1 MHNRNA
7 VKEQLAIA
15 GREMLQI
22 MAATEGAI
30 TLQPSNVVVH
40 VLESA
45 KDHENNNG
53 VRATRSSA
61 VKMHYHGTLADGTIF
76 DSTLGGEPM
85 VVPLATIVPGWREGI
100 LSLHEG
106 ETAMIGVPP
115 EVGYGPLGTS
125 DGSVP
130 GDATLFWKVQLLQVL
145 TAGIGGLPSLLGPDG
160 KRILSN
166 TMKNSASIATTGVP
180 TTSTTA
186 TTSSSGLLGV
196 DGRPL

>member
-1 MHNRNA
+1 
-7 VKEQLAIA
+7 
-15 GREMLQI
+15 MLQI

-30 TLQPSNVVVH
+30 TFQPSNVVVH
-40 VLESA
+40 VLEIA
-45 KDHENNNG
+45 KDHENING
-53 VRATRSSA
+53 VRAIRSSS
-61 VKMHYHGTLADGTIF
+61 VKMQYHGTLADGTIF
-76 DSTLGGEPM
+76 DSMLGGEPM
-85 VVPLATIVPGWREGI
+85 VVQLANIVPGWREGI
-100 LSLHEG
+100 LSLHEV

-130 GDATLFWKVQLLQVL
+130 GDATLIWKVQLLQVL

-160 KRILSN
+160 KQILSN
-166 TMKNSASIATTGVP
+166 TMKNSASIATTGV
-180 TTSTTA
+180 TSTA

>member
-1 MHNRNA
+1 M
-7 VKEQLAIA
+7 
-15 GREMLQI
+15 
-22 MAATEGAI
+22 
-30 TLQPSNVVVH
+30 
-40 VLESA
+40 
-45 KDHENNNG
+45 
-53 VRATRSSA
+53 SSA
-61 VKMHYHGTLADGTIF
+61 RSLSPIGPGP
-76 DSTLGGEPM
+76 GRRPWPM

-166 TMKNSASIATTGVP
+166 TMKNSASIATTGGT
-180 TTSTTA
+180 TTSTT
-186 TTSSSGLLGV
+186 SGLLGV